1 MAKLLVSVRSKDE
14 ALSALAGGAA
24 IIDVKE
30 PKNGPLGRA
39 PFDVWREISEVVPP
53 TVPVSVA
60 LGELSDWS
68 SGEAGAVPMGAWSGV
83 AFRKLGLSRA
93 RSDWSDRWRRL
104 REQLG
109 GCRSSDLPWVAV
121 VYIDWQTAG
130 APPPESIIQ
139 AASTISECHGVLFDT
154 WDKSRSSG
162 IDRDWKPHVDRV
174 RGSGRFVALAGSL
187 DVDAITRLAP
197 LRPDIFAVRGAAC
210 TGGDRLGPIDPVRVS
225 LLARA
230 AEYRGW

>member
-1 MAKLLVSVRSKDE
+1 MTPTLPNPVAAPDLNTTNHLAKLLVSVRSKDE

-39 PFDVWREISEVVPP
+39 PFDVWREVSEVVPP

-68 SGEAGAVPMGAWSGV
+68 SGEAGAVPTGAWSGV
-83 AFRKLGLSRA
+83 AFRKLGLSHA

-109 GCRSSDLPWVAV
+109 GCRSSDPPWVAV

-154 WDKSRSSG
+154 WDKSLSSG
-162 IDRDWKPHVDRV
+162 IDLDLEASRRS
-174 RGSGRFVALAGSL
+174 RAG
-187 DVDAITRLAP
+187 IG
-197 LRPDIFAVRGAAC
+197 AVRGA
-210 TGGDRLGPIDPVRVS
+210 GR
-225 LLARA
+225 LARRRRNNPA
-230 AEYRGW
+230 GSD